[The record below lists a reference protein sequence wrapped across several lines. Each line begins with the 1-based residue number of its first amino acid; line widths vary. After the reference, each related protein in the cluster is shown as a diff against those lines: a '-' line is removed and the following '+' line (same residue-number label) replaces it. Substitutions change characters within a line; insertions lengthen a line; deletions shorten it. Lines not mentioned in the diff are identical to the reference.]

1 MVIMKAE
8 TFFTETDKKRI
19 AEAVRDVELRTAGE
33 VAVMV
38 VDQSDA
44 YPEGQMLAGGLIGSL
59 LALAATELFW
69 VGDLWVFVVSAL
81 VLMPLCGWLVQYLP
95 DVKRFFTPND
105 RLELQVQD
113 RALTAFYDKGL
124 YKTRDESGVLFF
136 ISLFEHK
143 VWVLAD
149 KGIYE
154 KIQQETLQAYAH
166 NIAAGIK
173 DGQAADMLCQAIAD
187 VGELLARHFPVK
199 ADDID
204 ELSNE
209 VIIGQ

>member
-1 MVIMKAE
+1 MKAE
-8 TFFTETDKKRI
+8 TFFTEADKKRI
-19 AEAVRDVELRTAGE
+19 ADAVRAVERRTAGE

-44 YPEGQMLAGGLIGSL
+44 YPEGQILAGGLIGSL

-69 VGDLWVFVVSAL
+69 SGALWVFVVSAL
-81 VLMPLCGWLVQYLP
+81 VLTALCGWLVHYLP
-95 DVKRFFTPND
+95 EVKRFFTPND

-113 RALTAFYDKGL
+113 RALTAFYEKGL

-154 KIQQETLQAYAH
+154 KIRQETLQAYARD
-166 NIAAGIK
+166 IAAGIK
-173 DGQAADMLCQAIAD
+173 DGNAADMLCQAIAD

-199 ADDID
+199 PDDIN

-209 VIIGQ
+209 VIIEQ